1 MNRLFG
7 PALATLAL
15 VAAALTGTASP
26 AQAAAVSVSHS
37 CATVSTPGVM
47 HCFALRR
54 TDLKTIRAAA
64 PDATPSGLGPSDLAS
79 SYKLGSGGTGA
90 TVAIVDAFDDPN
102 AESDLAAYR
111 SQYGLPACTTAN
123 GCFKKV
129 NGNGASSP
137 LPTGDT
143 GWAGE
148 ISLDLDMVS
157 AVCPSCHILLAEA
170 SSASDAA
177 LFGAIN
183 SAVSLGAKYVSNSW
197 GGSESSGQT
206 SSDTQYLN
214 HPGVAITVSSGDDGN
229 GAEYPATSRYVTA
242 VGGTSLKKSTG
253 TTRGWTETAWSGAGS
268 GCSAYDTKPTW
279 QTVTTGCTRRAE
291 ADVAAVADPATGVAV
306 YQTYGASG
314 WSVYGGT
321 SAAAPIIA
329 SVYALAGTPGS
340 SDYPASYP
348 YAAAGSLFDVTSGSN
363 GSCGAPQCTAGTGWD
378 GPTGLGTPNGTAAFT
393 TGGGGGTGV
402 TVTNP
407 GSRTGTVGTATS
419 LTLSAG
425 GGSGSYTWSATGLP
439 PGLTLAGSTGVV
451 SGTPTTAGTYSVT
464 ATATSGTASG
474 SATFTWTIS
483 TGGGGGCTAA
493 QLLGNPGFET
503 GTASPWTA
511 SSGVVSTASG
521 ADAPH
526 SGTYFAWMDGY
537 GSAHTDTLSQPVSI
551 PSTCTTATLS
561 FYLSVNTAETSTSTA
576 YDKLTVKAGST
587 TLATYSNLDKGAYA
601 AKTFDLSAYK
611 GTTVTLTFTAV
622 EDSSLQTSF
631 LVDDTSVATS

>member
-1 MNRLFG
+1 MKRLFG
-7 PALATLAL
+7 PTLATLAL
-15 VAAALTGTASP
+15 VAATLTATVSP

-37 CATVSTPGVM
+37 CATVTTPGVM

-54 TDLKTIRAAA
+54 TDLKTVRAVA
-64 PDATPSGLGPSDLAS
+64 PDATPSGLGPTDLAS
-79 SYKLGSGGTGA
+79 AYKLGSGGTGV
-90 TVAIVDAFDDPN
+90 TVAIVDAYDDPN

-111 SQYGLPACTTAN
+111 SQYGLAACTTAN
-123 GCFKKV
+123 GCFRKL
-129 NGNGASSP
+129 NGSGQSSP
-137 LPTGDT
+137 LPTADS

-157 AVCPSCHILLAEA
+157 AVCPSCKILLMEA
-170 SSASDAA
+170 SSANDSS

-183 SAVSLGAKYVSNSW
+183 EAVTLGAKYVSNSW
-197 GGSESSGQT
+197 GGSEDSSQT
-206 SSDTQYLN
+206 TTDTQYLN

-229 GAEYPATSRYVTA
+229 GAEYPATSRFVTA
-242 VGGTSLKKSTG
+242 VGGTSLTKATS
-253 TTRGWTETAWSGAGS
+253 TTRGWTETVWSGAGS

-291 ADVAAVADPATGVAV
+291 ADVSAVADPATGLAV

-329 SVYALAGTPGS
+329 AVYALAGTPGS

-348 YAAAGSLFDVTSGSN
+348 YSHQSNLFDITSGNN
-363 GSCGAPQCTAGTGWD
+363 GSCGSPQCTAGTGWD
-378 GPTGLGTPNGTAAFT
+378 GPTGLGTPNGTAAFAAASTGT
-393 TGGGGGTGV
+393 TV

-407 GSRTGTVGTATS
+407 GSQTGTVGTAAS
-419 LTLSAG
+419 LTLSAS
-425 GGSGSYTWSATGLP
+425 GGSGSYTWAASGLP
-439 PGLTLAGSTGVV
+439 AGLSISSSTGVI

-464 ATATSGTASG
+464 ATATSSGTSG
-474 SATFTWTIS
+474 STSFTWTVSS
-483 TGGGGGCTAA
+483 TGGGGCTAA

-521 ADAPH
+521 TDTPH
-526 SGTYFAWMDGY
+526 GGTYFAWMDGY
-537 GSAHTDTLSQPVSI
+537 GSTHTDTLSQSISI

-561 FYLSVNTAETSTSTA
+561 FYLSINTAETTSTA

-601 AKTFDLSAYK
+601 VKSFDLSAYK
-611 GTTVTLTFTAV
+611 GTTVTVTFTAV

-631 LVDDTSVATS
+631 LVDDTSLATS